1 MDVCKPCKVYEWY
14 LRKLELHLLFTGNNE
29 RVQHIRMIW
38 SLSKIVY
45 IITTSVNYLS
55 VSNSPFSKWKWKSL
69 SCIRLFVTP
78 WTIQFMEFSR
88 SEYWSR
94 YPFPSPWDF
103 PNPGIEPRSP
113 ACKQVLYQLSLQGNP
128 RILDWVAYLFSSGS
142 SRPRNRAK
150 VSCIAGRFFTRWAAS
165 ETPYSK
171 GGSNSPPLE
180 SWASLSNFWLRKGN
194 GSNIPRVS
202 LKKSDSFCLVSWY
215 SLLGLNIS
223 SQKQTH
229 AVRSPI
235 HKEVAYVGW
244 SGHQHSW
251 DSCQKAT
258 CGLPSWMSSQVKPL
272 EDSVRFPAIIRI
284 NFMRELRWELLSS
297 TYRI

>member
-94 YPFPSPWDF
+94 YPFPSPWDRTQVSRLQAGSLPAEPPGKPKNTGLGSLSLLQWIF
-103 PNPGIEPRSP
+103 PTQKSSQGLLHCWQI
-113 ACKQVLYQLSLQGNP
+113 LYQM
-128 RILDWVAYLFSSGS
+128 
-142 SRPRNRAK
+142 
-150 VSCIAGRFFTRWAAS
+150 
-165 ETPYSK
+165 
-171 GGSNSPPLE
+171 
-180 SWASLSNFWLRKGN
+180 
-194 GSNIPRVS
+194 
-202 LKKSDSFCLVSWY
+202 
-215 SLLGLNIS
+215 
-223 SQKQTH
+223 
-229 AVRSPI
+229 
-235 HKEVAYVGW
+235 
-244 SGHQHSW
+244 
-251 DSCQKAT
+251 SCQWDPIFK
-258 CGLPSWMSSQVKPL
+258 GRV
-272 EDSVRFPAIIRI
+272 
-284 NFMRELRWELLSS
+284 
-297 TYRI
+297 